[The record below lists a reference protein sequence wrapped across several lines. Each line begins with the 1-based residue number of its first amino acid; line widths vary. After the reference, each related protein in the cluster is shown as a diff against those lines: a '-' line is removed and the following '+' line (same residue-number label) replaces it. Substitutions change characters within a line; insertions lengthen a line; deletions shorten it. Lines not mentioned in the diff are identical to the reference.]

1 VRSLV
6 ELRFEDDALAQSFV
20 ARIPDLQARHRAL
33 GLTDE
38 ESRAT
43 IEALPRH
50 VALHRA
56 CGGDPGGWEVEWI
69 EMIWAGRLS
78 ELGRLQFEDH
88 GDGVLDVHIPE
99 TGSPLDPT
107 ACDASFERARE
118 VYPSHHSAQCTSWL
132 LDPQLA
138 EALPRASNIVRFQHR
153 FGLRDEG
160 REANDDV
167 LRFVFHTY
175 EPDLDRLIPRTT
187 LERALVERMREGGT
201 WRAPT
206 GVTSLR

>member
-6 ELRFEDDALAQSFV
+6 ELRFEDDPLAQSFV
-20 ARIPDLQARHRAL
+20 ARIPELRARHRAL

-43 IEALPRH
+43 IQALPRH

-56 CGGDPGGWEVEWI
+56 CGGEPGGWEVEWV
-69 EMIWAGRLS
+69 EMIWEGKLS

-99 TGSPLDPT
+99 TGSPLDPV
-107 ACDASFERARE
+107 ACDASFGRARE
-118 VYPSHHSAQCTSWL
+118 VYPNHHTAQCTSWL

-138 EALPRASNIVRFQHR
+138 ETLPPASNIVRFQRR
-153 FGLRDEG
+153 FEPRDEW
-160 REANDDV
+160 REANADV

-175 EPDLDRLIPRTT
+175 DQDLDRLTPRTT
-187 LERALVERMREGGT
+187 LERALVEHMRAGGT

>member
-1 VRSLV
+1 V
-6 ELRFEDDALAQSFV
+6 ELRFEDDPLAQSFV
-20 ARIPDLQARHRAL
+20 DRVPGLRARHRAL

-43 IEALPRH
+43 IQALPRH
-50 VALHRA
+50 VELHRA
-56 CGGDPGGWEVEWI
+56 CGGEPGGWEVEWI
-69 EMIWAGRLS
+69 EMIWDGKLS

-88 GDGVLDVHIPE
+88 GEGVLDVHIPE
-99 TGSPLDPT
+99 TGLPLDPV

-118 VYPSHHSAQCTSWL
+118 IYPDHHTAQCTSWV
-132 LDPQLA
+132 LDPELA
-138 EALPRASNIVRFQHR
+138 EALPAAANIVRFQHR
-153 FGLRDEG
+153 FVLRKEWRD
-160 REANDDV
+160 ANDDV

-175 EPDLDRLIPRTT
+175 DSNLDRLRPRTT
-187 LERALVERMREGGT
+187 LERVLVERLRAGGT

>member
-1 VRSLV
+1 V
-6 ELRFEDDALAQSFV
+6 ELRFEDDPLAQSFV
-20 ARIPDLQARHRAL
+20 SRIPGLRARHRAL

-38 ESRAT
+38 ESGAT
-43 IEALPRH
+43 IRALPRH
-50 VALHRA
+50 VELHRV
-56 CGGDPGGWEVEWI
+56 CGGEPGGWEVEWI
-69 EMIWAGRLS
+69 EMIWDGKLA

-99 TGSPLDPT
+99 TGVPLDPV
-107 ACDASFERARE
+107 ACDASFGRARE
-118 VYPSHHSAQCTSWL
+118 VYPNHHTAQCTSWL

-138 EALPRASNIVRFQHR
+138 EALPPTSNIVRFQRR
-153 FGLRDEG
+153 FELRVEG
-160 REANDDV
+160 SEANDDV

-175 EPDLDRLIPRTT
+175 ERDLDRLTPRTT
-187 LERALVERMREGGT
+187 LERALVERMCAGGA

>member
-1 VRSLV
+1 MRSLV
-6 ELRFEDDALAQSFV
+6 ELRFEDDPLAQSFV
-20 ARIPDLQARHRAL
+20 ARVPDLRARHEVL
-33 GLTDE
+33 GLTAE

-43 IEALPRH
+43 IQALPRH

-56 CGGDPGGWEVEWI
+56 CGGEPGGWEVEWI
-69 EMIWAGRLS
+69 EMIWDGKLS

-99 TGSPLDPT
+99 TGLPLDPA
-107 ACDASFERARE
+107 ACAASLRRARE
-118 VYPSHHSAQCTSWL
+118 VYPNHHTAQCTSWL

-138 EALPRASNIVRFQHR
+138 EALPPASNIVHFQRRFE
-153 FGLRDEG
+153 LRDEG

-175 EPDLDRLIPRTT
+175 ERDLERLNPRTT
-187 LERALVERMREGGT
+187 LERALVERMRAGGT

>member
-1 VRSLV
+1 V
-6 ELRFEDDALAQSFV
+6 ELRFENDPLAQSFV
-20 ARIPDLQARHRAL
+20 ARIPDLRARHRAL

-43 IEALPRH
+43 LQALPRQ

-56 CGGDPGGWEVEWI
+56 CGGEPGGWWVEWI
-69 EMIWAGRLS
+69 EMVWEGKLS

-99 TGSPLDPT
+99 TGLPLDPL
-107 ACDASFERARE
+107 AGDASFRRARE
-118 VYPSHHSAQCTSWL
+118 VYPNHHTAQCTSWL

-138 EALPRASNIVRFQHR
+138 EALPPASNIVRFQRR
-153 FGLRDEG
+153 FELRDEG
-160 REANDDV
+160 REANDEV

-175 EPDLDRLIPRTT
+175 ERELDRLTPRTT
-187 LERALVERMREGGT
+187 LELALVERMRAGGT
-201 WRAPT
+201 RRAPT

>member
-1 VRSLV
+1 V
-6 ELRFEDDALAQSFV
+6 ELRFQDDPLAQSFV
-20 ARIPDLQARHRAL
+20 ARIPELRARHRAL

-43 IEALPRH
+43 IQALPRH
-50 VALHRA
+50 VGLHRE
-56 CGGDPGGWEVEWI
+56 CGGEPGGWEVEWI
-69 EMIWAGRLS
+69 EMVWAGKLA
-78 ELGRLQFEDH
+78 ELGRLQFENH

-99 TGSPLDPT
+99 TGLPLDPV
-107 ACDASFERARE
+107 ACDAAFARARE
-118 VYPSHHSAQCTSWL
+118 VYPDHHTAQCTSWL

-138 EALPRASNIVRFQHR
+138 QALPPASNIVRFQRR
-153 FGLRDEG
+153 FELRDEG
-160 REANDDV
+160 REANGDV

-175 EPDLDRLIPRTT
+175 EPDLERLTPRTT
-187 LERALVERMREGGT
+187 LERALLEHMRAEGT

>member
-1 VRSLV
+1 V
-6 ELRFEDDALAQSFV
+6 ELRFDDDPLAQSFV
-20 ARIPDLQARHRAL
+20 ARIPELRARHRAL

-38 ESRAT
+38 ESGAT

-50 VALHRA
+50 VALHRT
-56 CGGDPGGWEVEWI
+56 CGGEPGGWEIEWI
-69 EMIWAGRLS
+69 EMIWDGKLS

-88 GDGVLDVHIPE
+88 GGGVLDVHIPE
-99 TGSPLDPT
+99 SGSPLDPA

-118 VYPSHHSAQCTSWL
+118 VYPDHHTAQCTSWL

-138 EALPRASNIVRFQHR
+138 EALPPVSNIVRFQRR
-153 FGLRDEG
+153 FELRDQG
-160 REANDDV
+160 REAIAEV

-175 EPDLDRLIPRTT
+175 EPDLDRLMPRTT
-187 LERALVERMREGGT
+187 LERALVERMRAGGT